1 MGQSLC
7 ILSLLILFS
16 FSVVGEQFSKLVSMK
31 ICRYRKEEDGNE
43 QNLESG
49 QQMLLHFYNGS
60 VGSFLEDSEYET
72 YMVIEYLLTWG
83 REKT

>member
-16 FSVVGEQFSKLVSMK
+16 FSVVGEQFSKLVSKK

-60 VGSFLEDSEYET
+60 VGSFLDDSEYET

>member
-16 FSVVGEQFSKLVSMK
+16 SVVGEQFSKLVSKK
-31 ICRYRKEEDGNE
+31 ICRYRKEEDGNK